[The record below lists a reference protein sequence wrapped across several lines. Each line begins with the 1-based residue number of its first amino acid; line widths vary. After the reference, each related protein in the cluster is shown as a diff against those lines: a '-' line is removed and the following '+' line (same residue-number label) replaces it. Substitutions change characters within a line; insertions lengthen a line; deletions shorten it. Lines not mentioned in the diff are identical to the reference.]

1 MESSGVGLLTDE
13 SGPGGKAAVEA
24 VAVEAA
30 VEAVA
35 VEAVVGVKAM
45 ASLAF
50 FKARHFCWRRRA
62 FSLLFSSAGVEVDEG
77 VESPGVGDEAWL
89 AAFISFSFC
98 FLARHFCW
106 RMRAFSFSSAGV
118 DGGVPDVDGG
128 DESCERRER
137 VQIMPY

>member
-13 SGPGGKAAVEA
+13 SGPGGK
-24 VAVEAA
+24 AA

-118 DGGVPDVDGG
+118 DGGV
-128 DESCERRER
+128 
-137 VQIMPY
+137 